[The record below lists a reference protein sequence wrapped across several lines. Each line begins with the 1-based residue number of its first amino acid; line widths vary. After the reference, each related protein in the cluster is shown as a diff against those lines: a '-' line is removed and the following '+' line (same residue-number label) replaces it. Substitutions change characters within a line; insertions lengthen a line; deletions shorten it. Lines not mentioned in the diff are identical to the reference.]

1 MCEVKNPFTSSS
13 LSSMLLE
20 NGFLIKDCSLKK
32 SMEGLQYV
40 RIAVRSSE
48 DNDRLTA
55 ALKEI

>member
-1 MCEVKNPFTSSS
+1 
-13 LSSMLLE
+13 MLLE
-20 NGFLIKDCSLKK
+20 KGFLIKDCSLKK

>member
-1 MCEVKNPFTSSS
+1 
-13 LSSMLLE
+13 
-20 NGFLIKDCSLKK
+20 
-32 SMEGLQYV
+32 MEGLQYV